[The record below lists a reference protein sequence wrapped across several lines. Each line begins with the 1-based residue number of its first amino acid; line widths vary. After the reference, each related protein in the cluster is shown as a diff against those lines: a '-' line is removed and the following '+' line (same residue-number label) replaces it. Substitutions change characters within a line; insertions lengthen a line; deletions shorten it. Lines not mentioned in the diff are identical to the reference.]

1 MYNSTKINVI
11 KSLCAMTR
19 FAFLVTTVSI
29 TLTGVLLGADVKSQN
44 LNETKVTLTAKR
56 TILAE
61 VLNKIEQQSE
71 FSFSFSKKVG
81 AIALESFQ
89 AENKSLAN
97 VLKELTVGRHLKF
110 TQLGDLIALSELP
123 VPPKPGRISG
133 KISDQEG
140 ESLPGASIKVIETG
154 NTAQAGAD
162 GSYVIDLQ
170 PGTYTLVFS
179 YISFQTQRVTGVLVT
194 GSKNTPLN
202 VSLKMDSKGLK
213 EVVVSSDYK
222 KASVA
227 GLLAKQKNAAEISN
241 GISAEQISRSP
252 DKNIGES
259 LKRIS
264 GVSSVDNKFVLVRGI
279 GERYNSAMLDGTV
292 LPSTEAQTRNFSFDM
307 IPSNLVDNVVVSK
320 TITPDM
326 NASFAGGLIQVNTK
340 DIPSENFMSFTA
352 GVSYNDQ
359 STGKNFLSHKRGRYD
374 YWGFDDGGRNSPSN
388 LVVTDKEVEPNR
400 SMPEAEY
407 QQKLV
412 DQSRRFTND
421 NFTVYKY
428 KTAPSQNYQFT
439 IGRLLKLDTLNKNRF
454 GFTGSLSYR
463 NTQNI
468 NEIERQNRSDWNLD
482 TENAGKAY
490 GFNTT
495 IGVLLNAGLQLGKNR
510 ITLRN
515 VFTHMYDNVLIRNIG
530 YDNVLGGDFIPL
542 NTPNR
547 IQEADDPTFTDLLQN
562 KLSGQHQ
569 LGRAKLEWE
578 LAKTFIERKEKDL
591 TIANSSPQLVNGAY
605 QYFYIPGNFN
615 QPQISDNL
623 SRHTYKNDEHHYSW
637 TASVTF

>member
-1 MYNSTKINVI
+1 
-11 KSLCAMTR
+11 MTR